1 MDIMTPMPEILEK
14 ENSMRQALITPA
26 TQNFDASKVA
36 KKNLETIREER
47 IETVAEPQTPTMVK
61 KKKPRGMSAMSP
73 EKKAAHMEKMRIASA
88 NARKKRAEAKKNPPK
103 QNDTPVPSLADPE
116 PVQTS
121 SPIPTP
127 MGSSTSTVP
136 TPHRAVAV
144 AEQPTIATPSPYRE
158 QPPPQP
164 RAVRPPV
171 LQQEIDYNKLAETM
185 ERRKAEGNRRVVT
198 KEEINFFE
206 QTVRASER
214 KKTLA
219 DLEKEQ
225 EKAIKD
231 FMSKRTKS
239 RTMPKA
245 EKSYAIWDNW

>member
-1 MDIMTPMPEILEK
+1 MDIMTPMPEIAEK
-14 ENSMRQALITPA
+14 ENSMREALTTPP

-36 KKNLETIREER
+36 KKIPETISEQP
-47 IETVAEPQTPTMVK
+47 EPTPVK

-88 NARKKRAEAKKNPPK
+88 NARKKRADAKNKPTTE
-103 QNDTPVPSLADPE
+103 NDALPPVPTEVKESVVNIQPPTPAM
-116 PVQTS
+116 VSQ
-121 SPIPTP
+121 PIPTP
-127 MGSSTSTVP
+127 LRSSASATATP
-136 TPHRAVAV
+136 TPVV
-144 AEQPTIATPSPYRE
+144 SNPIPV
-158 QPPPQP
+158 PQP
-164 RAVRPPV
+164 KPTPTPASAVHR
-171 LQQEIDYNKLAETM
+171 QQEIDYNKLAETM
-185 ERRKAEGNRRVVT
+185 ERRKAQGNRRVVT

-206 QTVRASER
+206 QTVRANER

-225 EKAIKD
+225 EKAIQD
-231 FMSKRTKS
+231 FMSKRTRT

>member
-1 MDIMTPMPEILEK
+1 MGKLPMDIMTPMPEIAEK
-14 ENSMRQALITPA
+14 ENSMRQALTTPA

-36 KKNLETIREER
+36 KKIPETISEEPLV
-47 IETVAEPQTPTMVK
+47 EQPVK

-88 NARKKRAEAKKNPPK
+88 NARKKRADAKKKPTTE
-103 QNDTPVPSLADPE
+103 NDALPPVPTEVKE
-116 PVQTS
+116 PVVNIQPPTPAMVS
-121 SPIPTP
+121 QPIPTP
-127 MGSSTSTVP
+127 AP
-136 TPHRAVAV
+136 TPVVSNPIPVPQAK
-144 AEQPTIATPSPYRE
+144 PTPS
-158 QPPPQP
+158 
-164 RAVRPPV
+164 AVHHR
-171 LQQEIDYNKLAETM
+171 QEIDYNKLAETM

-206 QTVRASER
+206 QTVRANER

-231 FMSKRTKS
+231 FMSKRTRT